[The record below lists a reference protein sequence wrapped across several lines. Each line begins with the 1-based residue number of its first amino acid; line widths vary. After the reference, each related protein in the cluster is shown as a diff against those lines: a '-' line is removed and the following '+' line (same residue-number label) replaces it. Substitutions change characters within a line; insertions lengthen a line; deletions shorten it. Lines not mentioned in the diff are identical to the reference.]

1 VSGLEV
7 TKRRMIEIGK
17 ARENDVFILRY
28 ENDNKDDRF
37 RKEGM
42 TKVVVIDRLVDEL
55 RDKWSVIEQAIYM

>member
-55 RDKWSVIEQAIYM
+55 REKWSVIEQAIYM

>member
-7 TKRRMIEIGK
+7 TKRRIIEIRK